1 MVTNHGRKPTKNG
14 WDPRMSGGQKAERTR
29 GQELGRYPT
38 NVFLQGEDVV
48 SELNKDSAARFFKK
62 I

>member
-1 MVTNHGRKPTKNG
+1 
-14 WDPRMSGGQKAERTR
+14 MSGGQKAERTR